1 MSADQHEI
9 TVASSSWSGGRETNA
24 NPPAA
29 PKTEHVSEHTF
40 SLRGILAGGFIGT
53 LICFASI
60 YYGLQAGQTNSM
72 PLPSALL
79 AYAVFRPF
87 TRFLRRQFNPNE
99 NVFVM
104 TVAASMGGIPYTAG
118 LSGTIPALE
127 YLTTSRDN
135 GPIKFTLW
143 RLILWC
149 LGVCLFG
156 ILFAAPFRKHFV
168 SRTDLRFPTGTASMY
183 FSYDLQNHLC

>member
-1 MSADQHEI
+1 MEPS
-9 TVASSSWSGGRETNA
+9 ASS
-24 NPPAA
+24 PAIPEA
-29 PKTEHVSEHTF
+29 DRVSEQTF
-40 SLRGILAGGFIGT
+40 SFRGLFAGAFIGT
-53 LICFASI
+53 LICFSSI

-79 AYAVFRPF
+79 GYAVFGPF
-87 TRFLRRQFNPNE
+87 ARLLRRQFNPNE

-135 GPIKFTLW
+135 GPMKFALW

-149 LGVCLFG
+149 LAVCLFG
-156 ILFAAPFRKHFV
+156 IVFATPLRKHFV
-168 SRTDLRFPTGTASMY
+168 LRTDLRFPTGTASMY
-183 FSYDLQNHLC
+183 FLSYDLQSPFSSIHA